1 MSIAVTVLAA
11 IAVVLVVRVAYHQL
25 HLTALRGWL
34 RRPQLETL
42 PRGRG
47 VWEEALA
54 ELHRFLKRRDAE
66 QEGLDQS
73 LARFRAAVRA
83 LPDGVVI
90 LDREHR
96 IEWANPTAAHHFGID
111 ARRDL
116 GQPVV
121 NLIRQPDF
129 VTFLGAGDFS
139 QPLALRARDATLSL
153 RVIASVWAV
162 IRLPSSA
169 MRRRSGI
176 ASETMPESSTIASP
190 IRSATGSK
198 MRTS

>member
-1 MSIAVTVLAA
+1 MILVA
-11 IAVVLVVRVAYHQL
+11 IAAVLGVRVAYHQL

-34 RRPQLETL
+34 RRPLLETL

-66 QEGLDQS
+66 QDSLGQS

-96 IEWANPTAAHHFGID
+96 IEWANPTAAHHFGVD

-121 NLIRQPDF
+121 NLIRKPDL
-129 VTFLGAGDFS
+129 VTYLGARG
-139 QPLALRARDATLSL
+139 
-153 RVIASVWAV
+153 
-162 IRLPSSA
+162 
-169 MRRRSGI
+169 
-176 ASETMPESSTIASP
+176 
-190 IRSATGSK
+190 
-198 MRTS
+198 